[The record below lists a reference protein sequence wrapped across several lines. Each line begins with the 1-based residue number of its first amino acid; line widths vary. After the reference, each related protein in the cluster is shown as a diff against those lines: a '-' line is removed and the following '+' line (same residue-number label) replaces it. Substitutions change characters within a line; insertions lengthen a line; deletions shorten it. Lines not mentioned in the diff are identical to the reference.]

1 VEAVSKEDA
10 GGRKDW
16 EMDGKQGGIRMAS
29 WRLEPFT
36 FYTRPSPVD
45 WKTFLWSGSDQERR
59 APKKEGLETET
70 SFIGFWCSR
79 KKVLKNPCTNSY
91 RMNFQSQ
98 DTGVLLA

>member
-1 VEAVSKEDA
+1 MEAVSKEDA

-45 WKTFLWSGSDQERR
+45 
-59 APKKEGLETET
+59 
-70 SFIGFWCSR
+70 
-79 KKVLKNPCTNSY
+79 
-91 RMNFQSQ
+91 
-98 DTGVLLA
+98 